1 MRKLAAL
8 SVALI
13 AVAGILTAAPAS
25 AATISNGVACKKLN
39 QSTTVEGRK
48 YKCAKNPLS
57 TSAKLTW
64 LSNDCLL
71 SANSYVK
78 AKKDSA
84 SIAAKYAAQI
94 PVIDL
99 GIANEITNKAEIQ
112 LKLDESNLRLTAA
125 KAKLAAAVA
134 EADKKVLTT
143 AVGSWTSAVRAYT
156 SKMNS
161 IIANIRT
168 LETAKT
174 TALRNPIDLA
184 SSITESKSTAAL
196 ICTKGL

>member
-1 MRKLAAL
+1 MRKLASI
-8 SVALI
+8 SVAFI
-13 AVAGILTAAPAS
+13 VTAGILTAAPAS
-25 AATISNGVACKKLN
+25 GATISNGVACKKLN
-39 QSTTVEGRK
+39 QTTKVDGRK

-57 TSAKLTW
+57 TSTKLTW

-71 SANSYVK
+71 SAHGYVK

-84 SIAAKYAAQI
+84 AIAAKYAAQI

-99 GIANEITNKAEIQ
+99 GIANETNNKAEIQ

-125 KAKLAAAVA
+125 KTKLAAAVA

-156 SKMNS
+156 SKINS

-184 SSITESKSTAAL
+184 SSIADSKSTALL

>member
-39 QSTTVEGRK
+39 QSTSVDGRK

-57 TSAKLTW
+57 TSTKLTW
-64 LSNDCLL
+64 LSNDCLV

-84 SIAAKYAAQI
+84 AITAKYAAQI

-99 GIANEITNKAEIQ
+99 GIANETANKAEIQ

-125 KAKLAAAVA
+125 KTKLAAAVA

-184 SSITESKSTAAL
+184 SSITDSKSTAVL

>member
-39 QSTTVEGRK
+39 QSTSVDGRK

-57 TSAKLTW
+57 TSTKLTW
-64 LSNDCLL
+64 LSNDCLV

-84 SIAAKYAAQI
+84 AITAKYAAQI

-99 GIANEITNKAEIQ
+99 GIANETANKAEIQ

-125 KAKLAAAVA
+125 KTKLAAAVA

-143 AVGSWTSAVRAYT
+143 AVGSWTSAMRAYT
-156 SKMNS
+156 SKINS

-184 SSITESKSTAAL
+184 SSITDSKSTAVL

>member
-8 SVALI
+8 GVALI

-39 QSTTVEGRK
+39 QSTSVDGRK

-57 TSAKLTW
+57 TSTKLTW
-64 LSNDCLL
+64 LSNDCLV

-84 SIAAKYAAQI
+84 AITAKYAAQI

-99 GIANEITNKAEIQ
+99 GIANETANKAEIQ

-125 KAKLAAAVA
+125 KTKLAAAVA

-184 SSITESKSTAAL
+184 SSITDSKSTAVL

>member
-8 SVALI
+8 GVALI

-39 QSTTVEGRK
+39 QSTTVSGRK

-57 TSAKLTW
+57 TSTKLTW

-78 AKKDSA
+78 AKKDSTA
-84 SIAAKYAAQI
+84 IAAKYAAQI

-99 GIANEITNKAEIQ
+99 GIANETANKAEIQ

-134 EADKKVLTT
+134 EADKKVLNT
-143 AVGSWTSAVRAYT
+143 AVGSWNSAVRAYT

-168 LETAKT
+168 LETAKA

-184 SSITESKSTAAL
+184 SSISDSKSTALL

>member
-1 MRKLAAL
+1 MRKLASI
-8 SVALI
+8 SVAFI
-13 AVAGILTAAPAS
+13 VTAGILTAAPAS
-25 AATISNGVACKKLN
+25 GATISNGVACKKLN
-39 QSTTVEGRK
+39 QTTKVDGRK

-57 TSAKLTW
+57 TSTKLTW

-71 SANSYVK
+71 SANGYVK

-84 SIAAKYAAQI
+84 AIAAKYAAQI

-99 GIANEITNKAEIQ
+99 GIANETANRTEIQ
-112 LKLDESNLRLTAA
+112 AKLDAASLRLPVA
-125 KAKLAAAVA
+125 KADLAAATND
-134 EADKKVLTT
+134 EAKKKFGEAVINWT
-143 AVGSWTSAVRAYT
+143 AAIRAYT
-156 SKMNS
+156 SKINQ
-161 IIANIRT
+161 IALTIRT

-184 SSITESKSTAAL
+184 SSIADSKSTALL

>member
-8 SVALI
+8 TVALI
-13 AVAGILTAAPAS
+13 TAAGILTAAPAS

-39 QSTTVEGRK
+39 QSTKVDGRK

-57 TSAKLTW
+57 TSTKLTW

-84 SIAAKYAAQI
+84 AIALKYAAQI

-99 GIANEITNKAEIQ
+99 GIANETTNKAEIQ
-112 LKLDESNLRLTAA
+112 LKIDESNLRLTAA
-125 KAKLAAAVA
+125 KAKLAAAVTD
-134 EADKKVLTT
+134 ADKKVLTT

-156 SKMNS
+156 SKINS

-168 LETAKT
+168 LETAKA

-184 SSITESKSTAAL
+184 SSITESKSTAVL

>member
-39 QSTTVEGRK
+39 QSTTVDGRK

-57 TSAKLTW
+57 TSTKLTW

-84 SIAAKYAAQI
+84 AITAKYAAQI

-99 GIANEITNKAEIQ
+99 GIANETANKAEIQ

-125 KAKLAAAVA
+125 KTKLAAAVA

-156 SKMNS
+156 SKMNN

-168 LETAKT
+168 LETAKA

-184 SSITESKSTAAL
+184 SSIVESKSTAVL